1 MLQYGGTLK
10 TLCLVKK
17 PDTEGLILYDSI
29 HIEYLEQANSH
40 TEIAEQK
47 LPGVWGKG
55 IRRVTV
61 YSHSFSVVDD

>member
-1 MLQYGGTLK
+1 MPQYGGTLK

-17 PDTEGLILYDSI
+17 LIYEGLILYDSI

-47 LPGVWGKG
+47 LPRGFGV
-55 IRRVTV
+55 RE
-61 YSHSFSVVDD
+61 